1 MKRRFFLITY
11 LLMSVFLVGFM
22 SGSAAGA
29 IRYVDGGATGANN
42 GSTWAD
48 AHIFLSD
55 AISAAGW
62 SDEIWVAAGTYKP
75 DQSTEKPSGSRVR
88 TATFRIKNL
97 YGGFAGTE
105 TSRDQRDWRRN
116 ETILDGDLNGDDTS
130 GFTNRSDNSYHVVSG
145 GDYSNILDGF
155 IIKGGC
161 ANASSGEQAYGGGI
175 STGNATVQNCLLT
188 DNLARFGGGYH
199 GSGPLINCI
208 FDSNKAYVFGW
219 ESNGGGIYYY
229 GSEVYNC
236 VFQDNNATWGGGAYC
251 YGDGATFVNCTFT
264 GNYSSQDDDS
274 GDALYIS
281 TWFDGGGN
289 ISYLY
294 NCIFW
299 NNSASAHSIYLKSY
313 SDGAIK
319 LDVDYC
325 DIEGGSAEIETDGNI
340 PNWGTDNITTDPH
353 LVNGYRLSAGSPCI
367 NAGNNM
373 LVPADSTDLDSDGN
387 TTESLPYDIDGKIRF
402 FSNDVDMGASEY
414 NGVIYV
420 DADANGDDNG
430 ASWFDA
436 FNHLQDAVAVVAV
449 PGEQIWV
456 AAGTYRPDQGN
467 GYTAGNRSYSF
478 KLKNAVAIYGGFVGN
493 EISLDQ
499 RDWQTNE
506 TILSGDIGSTFLD
519 RSYHVVTSSN
529 IYPFKTAILD
539 GFTISHGY
547 ANGNYPNNAGGGMY
561 NENGSPTV
569 TNCTFSANGA
579 DHGGGMYNDNSSPTV
594 TNCIFRGNDAIHGGG
609 IYSYNDSSPTLTN
622 SIFSGNH
629 AMYGGGL
636 ENKNADAT
644 LVNCTFS
651 GNSAE
656 HYGGGI
662 NHLCDVGLSN
672 TVTLTNCV
680 LWGNTSDHGYQIA
693 LAGSTL
699 SVDYCAIQ
707 DEQEKIYK
715 EASPTINW
723 GTGNIGDD
731 PLFVDADGPDDTF
744 GTEDDNLRLLPG
756 LPGSP
761 CIDAGNNAA
770 VPSGITTDLDGG
782 TRFFND
788 PNTPDTGNGTPPIVD
803 MGAYELDEDGMDTDE
818 DGMDDAWEINH
829 FGDIVSSD
837 GTGDPDDDDLTDLQE
852 FQNDCDPND
861 EDSEGDGMQDG
872 WEVGYGLDPLVNDA
886 FDDADDDEFCN
897 WREYLGGTDPTSPA
911 DMPAPST
918 IYVDDVA
925 SGFEDGTAEHPFN
938 TIKEG
943 IDFAGP
949 HDTVQVANGTY
960 TGTGNKN
967 LDFKGK
973 AITVQSEN
981 GPEDCII
988 DCKNAG
994 RGFHFHNGE
1003 GQDAVVSGF
1012 TITNGYEYD
1021 GGAIRITDSSC
1032 AKFINCI
1039 ISNNEA
1045 QDDGGAVYCNTA
1057 LSPIFVN
1064 CIMSGNRASADDGGA
1079 LHLYN
1084 SSPLLI
1090 NCVIVDNLAAGNGG
1104 GINNV
1109 NSSPTLTNCILW
1121 GNIPDQIYGGSPTV
1135 TYCDVQNGYTGTGNI
1150 DENPLF
1156 TDSGNGNFHLLSG
1169 SPCIDRGNNDAVTEI
1184 EYDFEGDDRII
1195 DGDSVPGA
1203 VVDMGADEYI
1213 DTDGDGVQD
1222 LEEMGPDGNDPDY
1235 DGNNDGT
1242 PDSKE
1247 DNVAS
1252 MHTYDGE
1259 NYITLASPEET
1270 AMRNVRAVERD
1281 DTPAEANCPH
1291 GFFGFEVHGLSA
1303 PGDCTE
1309 VTLFLPLNS
1318 DINTYWKYGR
1328 THSDP
1333 TDHWYQFPYDH
1344 QTGAEIFHESQ
1355 RTRIVLHLCD
1365 NLRGDDDL
1373 DANSVI
1379 EDIGGP
1385 AITAVSC
1392 DGDFDLDS
1400 DVDGSDLALF
1410 AAGETGITLEDFAA
1424 YFGRTNCP

>member
-11 LLMSVFLVGFM
+11 LLMSVFLVGVM

-55 AISAAGW
+55 AIFAAGW

-75 DQSTEKPSGSRVR
+75 DQSTAKPGGSGDR
-88 TATFRIKNL
+88 TATFQLKNL

-116 ETILDGDLNGDDTS
+116 KTILDGDLNGNDTS
-130 GFTNRSDNSYHVVSG
+130 GFMNRSDNSYHVASG
-145 GDYSNILDGF
+145 GGFSNILDGF

-161 ANASSGEQAYGGGI
+161 ANASSGGQAYGGGI
-175 STGNATVQNCLLT
+175 STGNATIQNCLLT
-188 DNLARFGGGYH
+188 DNLARFGGGYN

-208 FDSNKAYVFGW
+208 FDSNKAHVSGW

-236 VFQDNNATWGGGAYC
+236 VFQDNDATWGGGAYC
-251 YGDGATFVNCTFT
+251 YGDGAKFVNCTFS
-264 GNYSSQDDDS
+264 GNYSSQYGDS

-281 TWFDGGGN
+281 TWFSGGGN
-289 ISYLY
+289 TSYLY

-313 SDGAIK
+313 SGGAIG

-325 DIEGGSAEIETDGNI
+325 DIEGGSVEIEKDGPNI
-340 PNWGTDNITTDPH
+340 TINWGTGNITTDPL

-367 NAGNNM
+367 DAGDNM
-373 LVPADSTDLDSDGN
+373 QVPADSTDLDSDGN

-402 FSNDVDMGASEY
+402 FNDVDMGASEH

-430 ASWFDA
+430 VSWFDA
-436 FNHLQDAVAVVAV
+436 FNHLQHALAAAV

-456 AAGTYRPDQGN
+456 AAGTYKPDQGN
-467 GYTAGNRSYSF
+467 GYTAGDRSHSF
-478 KLKNAVAIYGGFVGN
+478 ELKNGVAIYGGFAGN
-493 EISLDQ
+493 EISRNQ

-529 IYPFKTAILD
+529 IYTFNTAILD

-547 ANGNYPNNAGGGMY
+547 ANGTYPNNEGGGMY

-579 DHGGGMYNDNSSPTV
+579 GDGGGMYNNNSSPTV
-594 TNCIFRGNDAIHGGG
+594 TNCTFRGNDAINGGG

-629 AMYGGGL
+629 AMCGGGL
-636 ENKNADAT
+636 ENWNSDAT

-651 GNSAE
+651 GNSADY
-656 HYGGGI
+656 YGGGI
-662 NHLCDVGLSN
+662 NHLCDIGWSN

-680 LWGNTSDHGYQIA
+680 LWGNTSNHGSQIA
-693 LAGSTL
+693 LGRSTL
-699 SVDYCAIQ
+699 SVGYCDIQ

-715 EASPTINW
+715 EESPTINW
-723 GTGNIGDD
+723 GTGNIGGD
-731 PLFVDADGPDDTF
+731 PMFVDADGPDDTF
-744 GTEDDNLRLLPG
+744 GTEDDNLHLLPG

-788 PNTPDTGNGTPPIVD
+788 PYTPDTGNGTPPIVD
-803 MGAYELDEDGMDTDE
+803 MGAYELDEDGMDTDK
-818 DGMDDAWEINH
+818 DGMDDVWEIDH
-829 FGDIVSSD
+829 FGDIVTSD
-837 GTGDPDDDDLTDLQE
+837 GTENPDDDDLTDLQE
-852 FQNDCDPND
+852 FQNGTDPND
-861 EDSEGDGMQDG
+861 EDTDDDGMQDG

-886 FDDADDDEFCN
+886 FDDADDDGFCN
-897 WREYLGGTDPTSPA
+897 WREYLGGTDPANPA

-918 IYVDDVA
+918 IFVDDDA
-925 SGFEDGTAEHPFN
+925 SGFEDGTAEHPFD

-967 LDFKGK
+967 LDFMGK

-988 DCKNAG
+988 DCENAG

-1012 TITNGYEYD
+1012 TITNGYEWD
-1021 GGAIRITDSSC
+1021 GGAIACSNASSPTIEDC
-1032 AKFINCI
+1032 TFT
-1039 ISNNEA
+1039 NNEA
-1045 QDDGGAVYCNTA
+1045 QDDGGAVYNSGSNPMVRKCFFSGNKAADSGGGMFNQNSTPTINDCSFATNTSTKNGGGLFVSNDGTKVTNSTFEGNTA
-1057 LSPIFVN
+1057 GGWGGGVCVWSCDPTMVSCLFAGNASSGNFGGGMVVMNGSPLVANTVFKGNTASWGGAVSAVNGGSPIFSH
-1064 CIMSGNRASADDGGA
+1064 CTFAGNSASSLGGGVYA
-1079 LHLYN
+1079 QNGSRPEVYN
-1084 SSPLLI
+1084 S
-1090 NCVIVDNLAAGNGG
+1090 
-1104 GINNV
+1104 
-1109 NSSPTLTNCILW
+1109 ILW
-1121 GNIPDQIYGGSPTV
+1121 FNTGSGPQIALVDQITAITVSYSNVQGEEASILVIREPTV
-1135 TYCDVQNGYTGTGNI
+1135 NWGTGNI
-1150 DENPLF
+1150 GDDPMFVDADGPDDTFGTEDDNL
-1156 TDSGNGNFHLLSG
+1156 HLLPGLPG
-1169 SPCIDRGNNDAVTEI
+1169 SPCIDAGNNAAVPSGITT
-1184 EYDFEGDDRII
+1184 DL
-1195 DGDSVPGA
+1195 DGGMRFFNDPYTPDTGNGTPPI
-1203 VVDMGADEYI
+1203 VDMGAYEYI
-1213 DTDGDGVQD
+1213 DTDGD
-1222 LEEMGPDGNDPDY
+1222 
-1235 DGNNDGT
+1235 
-1242 PDSKE
+1242 
-1247 DNVAS
+1247 
-1252 MHTYDGE
+1252 
-1259 NYITLASPEET
+1259 
-1270 AMRNVRAVERD
+1270 
-1281 DTPAEANCPH
+1281 
-1291 GFFGFEVHGLSA
+1291 
-1303 PGDCTE
+1303 
-1309 VTLFLPLNS
+1309 
-1318 DINTYWKYGR
+1318 
-1328 THSDP
+1328 
-1333 TDHWYQFPYDH
+1333 
-1344 QTGAEIFHESQ
+1344 
-1355 RTRIVLHLCD
+1355 
-1365 NLRGDDDL
+1365 
-1373 DANSVI
+1373 
-1379 EDIGGP
+1379 
-1385 AITAVSC
+1385 
-1392 DGDFDLDS
+1392 FDLDG
-1400 DVDGSDLALF
+1400 DVDGSDLATF
-1410 AAGETGITLEDFAA
+1410 ATGGTGITLEDFAA